1 MRDASGAITDFNV
14 VEMNSVGANLIAQP
28 MAALPRESQRGR
40 FARHPELVSKHRAVT
55 DTRGLIDE
63 ETVLHRPVLGPT
75 WFHHQAVPVGDG
87 VAVTLRDIS
96 RRKRDEHARLV
107 ASIVASSND
116 AIIAQSTSGIIES
129 WNVGAERL
137 YGYSAE
143 EAIGQA
149 RTLAVPPDHVDPV
162 VVLVDRLVRGER
174 VEDCEAIRQRK
185 DGSLIDVSIRLSPI
199 CDDAGA
205 VTGVSAIARDITA
218 SKEAE
223 RRLKAS
229 LQEKEV
235 LLEEVHHRVKN
246 NLQVISSLLNI
257 EAGRMTNPEAVTA
270 FRKSQT
276 RVRSI
281 AAFHEGVYQASDLA
295 HVDMARYIG
304 DLLRGLRATYGLTGD
319 GVSVT
324 VDAASVALSA
334 DVAIPC
340 GLIANELITNAFKH
354 AFPGGHGTIS
364 VTFQRT
370 DEHLVLRVADDGVGL
385 PSSFDLTALDSL
397 GLQLVQTLSEQI
409 GGAVGVERRARGVA
423 FSVKFTAANS

>member
-1 MRDASGAITDFNV
+1 M
-14 VEMNSVGANLIAQP
+14 
-28 MAALPRESQRGR
+28 
-40 FARHPELVSKHRAVT
+40 
-55 DTRGLIDE
+55 
-63 ETVLHRPVLGPT
+63 
-75 WFHHQAVPVGDG
+75 
-87 VAVTLRDIS
+87 
-96 RRKRDEHARLV
+96 
-107 ASIVASSND
+107 VASSND
-116 AIIAQSTSGIIES
+116 AIMAQSTSGIIES
-129 WNVGAERL
+129 WNAGAERL
-137 YGYSAE
+137 YGYTAE
-143 EAIGQA
+143 EAIGRHRA
-149 RTLAVPPDHVDPV
+149 LAVPPDYVDPV
-162 VVLVDRLVRGER
+162 VALVDRLVRGER

-185 DGSLIDVSIRLSPI
+185 DGTLIDVSIRLSPI
-199 CDDAGA
+199 HDDSGA

-218 SKEAE
+218 AKEAE

-235 LLEEVHHRVKN
+235 LLKEVHHRVKN

-281 AAFHEGVYQASDLA
+281 AAFHEGVYQAADLA

-324 VDAASVALSA
+324 VDAASVELSA

-354 AFPGGHGTIS
+354 AFPGGRGTIS
-364 VTFQRT
+364 VTFQQA
-370 DEHLVLRVADDGVGL
+370 DDHLVLRVADDGVGL
-385 PSSFDLTALDSL
+385 PSSFDLSRLDSL

-409 GGAVGVERRARGVA
+409 GGAVGVERGARGVA
-423 FSVKFTAANS
+423 FSVKFKAANS